1 MKKLD
6 VTFDGITDT
15 TGFLFSFA
23 KCLAA
28 AVKNSQYSEL
38 AEDIIATSGFAFRMW
53 VAPDLC
59 PSAMS
64 MWAFNQQKPWV
75 ENGGLVCDYVERLW
89 GQDDI
94 EEERRLAAIEIIK
107 ESVDHGVAAI
117 SWDISGCE
125 WGLITGYDE
134 DLQIFSTLK
143 INNCEDSVPYEK
155 LGKIELPLL
164 SVLTITGRSDKSS
177 GDIIK
182 DTINLAA
189 FHLNGN
195 EWCDNAKGLAAYSE
209 LINFIRD
216 KFVLEA
222 SWNLDYYLGTYAALK
237 WYAWRYFD
245 KYGAF
250 ELAMLYK
257 SIYESWQ
264 EAFEI
269 KTSKD
274 MADESVKDKII
285 ELLTFAHKME
295 TEAARFGSR

>member
-107 ESVDHGVAAI
+107 KSVDHGVAAI

-164 SVLTITGRSDKSS
+164 SVLTITGRSDKFS

-274 MADESVKDKII
+274 MADESVRNKII
-285 ELLTFAHKME
+285 ELLTFACKME